1 MLRTTTST
9 PATTTTIIPDCSL
22 LLARVPCNV
31 YTHTLDTRPLRLRT
45 YPLLGGFFLF
55 AGAGGLRQAGKH
67 ERAGNS
73 SEDGARISLP
83 TIGIS
88 AGPARR
94 GRGRTRESGRKGGGG
109 TRLKGNMPGERGR
122 GGGTIGDRKTDQGGR
137 RRLER
142 GGRRIWIARS
152 MKPLACRHMAGT
164 TLALRERAGA

>member
-1 MLRTTTST
+1 MRGR
-9 PATTTTIIPDCSL
+9 AG
-22 LLARVPCNV
+22 
-31 YTHTLDTRPLRLRT
+31 LDKRANMK
-45 YPLLGGFFLF
+45 G
-55 AGAGGLRQAGKH
+55 
-67 ERAGNS
+67 AGNS

-122 GGGTIGDRKTDQGGR
+122 GGGTVGDRETDQGGR

-142 GGRRIWIARS
+142 GGRREEGYGRRVRGERKRKEERGYEGERREEGGWMGRKEQDGNSANVPGNPKRG
-152 MKPLACRHMAGT
+152 RHPS
-164 TLALRERAGA
+164 RKR